1 MPYQAA
7 SELAFDLEE
16 VAIALGPG
24 VLGSHLGVAFHMES
38 GEAVVVD
45 LGFHRYLRV
54 TPYPGEP
61 LQWSAAV
68 VPLPTTL
75 ASQVVSLLRVFVEKF
90 QRTGFPKP
98 DYGINLKMTCGS
110 IGSNGEY
117 TPSENSDGHTCSTFI
132 AEAFRA
138 ARVPLVDL
146 STWPETEEN
155 KAWGEAIVC
164 MLLRYAKERPE
175 SQAFG
180 HAKLVEKN
188 NYGARLLPEE
198 LAAAG
203 QLPLTQLPAP
213 HAALIVPSQVVHAEM
228 HAVCK
233 ETGPGI
239 FAKCVD
245 AYRKKRAAIQA
256 NASAAAQPPVEG

>member
-1 MPYQAA
+1 MA
-7 SELAFDLEE
+7 S
-16 VAIALGPG
+16 V
-24 VLGSHLGVAFHMES
+24 
-38 GEAVVVD
+38 
-45 LGFHRYLRV
+45 
-54 TPYPGEP
+54 
-61 LQWSAAV
+61 
-68 VPLPTTL
+68 LPTALPTAL
-75 ASQVVSLLRVFVEKF
+75 AADDTSASDIDFERRFGGIARL
-90 QRTGFPKP
+90 
-98 DYGINLKMTCGS
+98 YG
-110 IGSNGEY
+110 
-117 TPSENSDGHTCSTFI
+117 PS
-132 AEAFRA
+132 ALAAFRA